1 MKKENKSNIHVMG
14 QTKGGVGKS
23 TVSNIVSTLLY
34 LQNQNQKINL
44 FEIDD
49 NNNSKVNSNY
59 INHCQT
65 KC

>member
-1 MKKENKSNIHVMG
+1 MKKENKSNIHVTW

-44 FEIDD
+44 FEI
-49 NNNSKVNSNY
+49 Y
-59 INHCQT
+59 L
-65 KC
+65 